1 MCTLQIQM
9 QCYDKFFEVLPDD
22 VENAELIVENVIGHI
37 LLDLFGG
44 GTVDDVTICFSSRLR
59 MGLRHCSVQ
68 IRAQCPG
75 QGIIAFPRPESL
87 PYKNENMQLA
97 IEKSICSVMKEL
109 FVSVKVD
116 SVLLKPSPWDY
127 GGDPALSRIT

>member
-22 VENAELIVENVIGHI
+22 VENAELIVENVMGHI

-44 GTVDDVTICFSSRLR
+44 GTVDDVTICFSSQLR

-68 IRAQCPG
+68 IRAQCSS
-75 QGIIAFPRPESL
+75 QGFIALPRLELL
-87 PYKNENMQLA
+87 PHIKENIKLA
-97 IEKSICSVMKEL
+97 IEKSIYSVMKEL

-116 SVLLKPSPWDY
+116 SVLLNPSPWDY
-127 GGDPALSRIT
+127 GGDPALSRST

>member
-22 VENAELIVENVIGHI
+22 VENAELIVENMMGLI
-37 LLDLFGG
+37 LLELFGG

-68 IRAQCPG
+68 IRAQCAS
-75 QGIIAFPRPESL
+75 QGFVALPRLGPLTHIKESM
-87 PYKNENMQLA
+87 KQA
-97 IEKSICSVMKEL
+97 IEKSISSIMREL

-116 SVLLKPSPWDY
+116 SVLLDPSPWDY
-127 GGDPALSRIT
+127 EGDPALTHST